1 MDLPLSESNL
11 LAKLVPD
18 KPGTELN
25 RCLHAPIS
33 KKEGEKSLEE
43 KEGYQQEDIDNV
55 KKLREIYN
63 GSDLRAAV
71 LHRSRKI
78 RRIH

>member
-25 RCLHAPIS
+25 RCLHAPITV
-33 KKEGEKSLEE
+33 KEGDKSL
-43 KEGYQQEDIDNV
+43 
-55 KKLREIYN
+55 
-63 GSDLRAAV
+63 A
-71 LHRSRKI
+71 
-78 RRIH
+78 